1 MLSERDWLIA
11 CFYRIIAVNRRV
23 NPRIGARKAFSSAR
37 LGIFLDKR
45 VGFAGWGWPSV
56 GVMAVIVAA
65 ALRIHTDGNAG
76 GDFVPTLLGRGIGWG
91 NDGVGTLAVGFV
103 SEADAGSAL
112 PFFHPGVPALNP
124 LTCFDNLQRPI
135 FNNVLTDFFG

>member
-11 CFYRIIAVNRRV
+11 CFYRIISVNLRV
-23 NPRIGARKAFSSAR
+23 NLRIGAMEGFPSSG
-37 LGIFLDKR
+37 LGIFLGKR

-56 GVMAVIVAA
+56 GVMVVIVAA

-76 GDFVPTLLGRGIGWG
+76 GDFAPTLLGRGIGWG

-103 SEADAGSAL
+103 PGADITYA
-112 PFFHPGVPALNP
+112 
-124 LTCFDNLQRPI
+124 T
-135 FNNVLTDFFG
+135 